1 MKVLS
6 VIALALVACGCAAAS
21 KFAND
26 PRAAVVGPAYLDYIQ
41 EHPRDRD
48 TQFYYPV
55 FGGGGESTNAV
66 DYSPSQPASEQE
78 FKALV
83 TEIPEPTEAVKEI
96 TGKGWPRLEHE
107 GIPF

>member
-6 VIALALVACGCAAAS
+6 IIALALVACGCAAPS

-41 EHPRDRD
+41 QHPRDRD
-48 TQFYYPV
+48 TQFYYPLFAV
-55 FGGGGESTNAV
+55 GGSTNVV
-66 DYSPSQPASEQE
+66 DYRTPQTASEAE

-83 TEIPEPTEAVKEI
+83 TEISEPTEAVKEM
-96 TGKGWPRLEHE
+96 TGKGWPQLEHE